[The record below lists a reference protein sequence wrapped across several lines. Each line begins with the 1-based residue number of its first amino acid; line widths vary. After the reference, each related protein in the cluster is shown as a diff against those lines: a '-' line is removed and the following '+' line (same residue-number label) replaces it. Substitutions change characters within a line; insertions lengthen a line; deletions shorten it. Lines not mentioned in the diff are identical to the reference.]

1 MNILEQASFK
11 NFGELRNQLSEED
24 QTKTIHEHACK
35 PASPQT
41 VLKTLASNERLVT
54 DLLQNFYKKK
64 NKAGL
69 DLKSNRFI
77 TPEGGVV
84 KDKSLSNF
92 EPEASMSLTSPIHQS
107 DLVANKDDVVAVHG
121 DFDNKESTIMDLLK
135 G

>member
-11 NFGELRNQLSEED
+11 HFGDVRNHLTED
-24 QTKTIHEHACK
+24 GPKTIHDHACK

-64 NKAGL
+64 NKSGL

-77 TPEGGVV
+77 TP
-84 KDKSLSNF
+84 
-92 EPEASMSLTSPIHQS
+92 
-107 DLVANKDDVVAVHG
+107 
-121 DFDNKESTIMDLLK
+121 
-135 G
+135 